1 MHARQKLNRAAV
13 NGCILLAGTIG
24 LLAGSWVAFLV
35 ALAAAAALAT
45 YSGDIRLG
53 PWRRRQ

>member
-13 NGCILLAGTIG
+13 NGCILLAGIIG
-24 LLAGSWVAFLV
+24 LLAGSWVTFLV
-35 ALAAAAALAT
+35 ALVVAAALST

-53 PWRRRQ
+53 PRSRRQ